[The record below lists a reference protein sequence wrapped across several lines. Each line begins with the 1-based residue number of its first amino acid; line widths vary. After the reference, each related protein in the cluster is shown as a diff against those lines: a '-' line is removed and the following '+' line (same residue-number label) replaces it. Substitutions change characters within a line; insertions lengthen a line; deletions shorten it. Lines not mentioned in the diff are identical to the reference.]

1 MQIETRKILEL
12 GGVVK
17 LIRCNSKSKDFLNL
31 IQQLDADLAQRNGIS
46 QLSYDK
52 FNKIQN
58 IETVVVAYVDHVPA
72 GCGCFKPYDS
82 QTAEIKRMYVKP
94 ENRGKGLSK
103 QILTELEKWAQESG
117 YSKLCLETGLKQP
130 EAIGLYNKSGYS
142 RIDNYGQYAD
152 MPNSI
157 CFGKHLKKA

>member
-1 MQIETRKILEL
+1 M
-12 GGVVK
+12 
-17 LIRCNSKSKDFLNL
+17 DL
-31 IQQLDADLAQRNGIS
+31 IQQLDADLAQRNGVT

-52 FNKIQN
+52 YNKVQN
-58 IETVVVAYVDHVPA
+58 IETVVVAFVDRVPV
-72 GCGCFKPYDS
+72 GCGCFKAYDS

-117 YSKLCLETGLKQP
+117 YFKLCLVTGLKQP
-130 EAIGLYNKSGYS
+130 EAIGLYSKSGYS
-142 RIDNYGQYAD
+142 RINNYGQYAD

-157 CFGKHLKKA
+157 CFGKQLKKAK